1 MGNRW
6 DNFEVRVIGGN
17 RRGGLGA
24 GREVTA
30 QAMSIN
36 SRSPENNEGTVR
48 STAVSSSDGVLER
61 VRLAINGIR
70 YGEIRV
76 IIQDYVIVQIERV
89 EKERLR

>member
-1 MGNRW
+1 
-6 DNFEVRVIGGN
+6 
-17 RRGGLGA
+17 
-24 GREVTA
+24 
-30 QAMSIN
+30 MSN
-36 SRSPENNEGTVR
+36 KNTSRQNDEGTVR
-48 STAVSSSDGVLER
+48 STAVSSPDSVLDR